1 MLASSL
7 VLIVGS
13 VFLGF
18 SATGTIFLISMA
30 IYTLGTGLPVV
41 TQAYI
46 SNLIEK
52 ERLARVLAAL
62 SMSSVAGKL
71 AATSLGPYIFGL
83 GINSG
88 KEELKGLL
96 FFFCAVLFGGSVVT
110 VGLVTIR
117 TRKANRRLQ
126 VSDDDVQLQEILS
139 ESQENSQ
146 SQTDT
151 RAGW

>member
-13 VFLGF
+13 IFLGF
-18 SATGTIFLISMA
+18 SATGTTFLISMA

-62 SMSSVAGKL
+62 SMSSIAGRL

-83 GINSG
+83 GINSE

-110 VGLVTIR
+110 ISLVAIR

-126 VSDDDVQLQEILS
+126 VSDDVQLQEILS

-151 RAGW
+151 RADW